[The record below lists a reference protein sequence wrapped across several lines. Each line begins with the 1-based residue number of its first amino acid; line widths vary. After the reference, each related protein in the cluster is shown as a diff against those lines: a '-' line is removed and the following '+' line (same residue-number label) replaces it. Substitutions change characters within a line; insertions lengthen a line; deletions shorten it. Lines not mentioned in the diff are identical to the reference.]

1 MQGATGS
8 RIGSILQAGS
18 VIFIGLGISFYFSW
32 KLTLVASIAIPIVL
46 GSVFMESRYM
56 AASNMKEKVAMEN
69 GTKLAVE
76 AISNIRTVASL
87 CQEPHVLKRYI
98 AEMDHVE
105 NYCAKKSRLR
115 GFVFGL
121 GQTVPLM
128 GYGLTLFYGGTLVA
142 NKELPY
148 QDVIKYVI

>member
-1 MQGATGS
+1 
-8 RIGSILQAGS
+8 
-18 VIFIGLGISFYFSW
+18 
-32 KLTLVASIAIPIVL
+32 
-46 GSVFMESRYM
+46 M

-87 CQEPHVLKRYI
+87 CQEPFVLKRYVE
-98 AEMDHVE
+98 EMEHVE
-105 NYCAKKSRLR
+105 SYCAKKTRLR
-115 GFVFGL
+115 GLVFGL

-148 QDVIKYVI
+148 QDVIK